1 LLQEDLTIVIKKAK
15 FAAGAAVATSLKGQ
29 RDGAG
34 KKEAKKPEPKKA
46 APEPKKAAKKDES
59 SDDESSSEDEKPT
72 KKAAPAKKATPTPNK
87 TEKKEVKEMKEK
99 SAKKAKKPK
108 TADSSD
114 EEAMEDSG
122 AKVKRQSPRL
132 KPMPAPE
139 APKWGEKVDKK
150 RKRTEDENHE
160 AAEDAG
166 NAPLTDFDISEDTQ
180 RKLKEAGITS
190 LFPIQAATFKHV
202 MGGKDLIARAR
213 TGTGKTLSF
222 VLPVHERMAA
232 MRREGIIC
240 AGAKKARA
248 PVCLVLSPTR
258 ELTKQIGK
266 VFETVAAGSFSVL
279 TVYGGV
285 PYDQQG
291 TALRAGV
298 DVVVGTPGRVMDFMD
313 RGQLKMDKI
322 RFFVLDEADEMLN
335 IGFKLHV
342 DKIFACVV
350 GDMGEGA
357 GADDERQTEVQTLLF
372 SATVPP
378 WVKEVT
384 TKYFK
389 KETTVNVDLV
399 SGPNP
404 LPPCPTPLHASLVPP
419 LRALARSGDA
429 QQVARESASVPVTH
443 SRPAEERSPGH
454 TPLLRR
460 RGVCYLKCNTWVTS
474 KCNVRGFP
482 QVQHARLLQ
491 VQRAVAKPERCV
503 LRGRAREQ
511 RACMAHARARSRSSP
526 GRLLADW

>member
-1 LLQEDLTIVIKKAK
+1 MPSLVTKRACGSGSLQEDITIVVKKAK
-15 FAAGAAVATSLKGQ
+15 FAAGAAVATSLNGQ
-29 RDGAG
+29 RNGTG

-59 SDDESSSEDEKPT
+59 SDDESSSEDEKPA

-99 SAKKAKKPK
+99 SAKKAKKEPK

-180 RKLKEAGITS
+180 RKLKDAGITS

-399 SGPNP
+399 SGPAP
-404 LPPCPTPLHASLVPP
+404 LPPAPRPSTHLLCQPCGP
-419 LRALARSGDA
+419 LRGVVTRS
-429 QQVARESASVPVTH
+429 RWHE
-443 SRPAEERSPGH
+443 
-454 TPLLRR
+454 
-460 RGVCYLKCNTWVTS
+460 
-474 KCNVRGFP
+474 
-482 QVQHARLLQ
+482 
-491 VQRAVAKPERCV
+491 
-503 LRGRAREQ
+503 RARP
-511 RACMAHARARSRSSP
+511 CP
-526 GRLLADW
+526 